1 MANRVVFDVFAF
13 LLGLCVGSF
22 ANVVAYRAPQGLS
35 IVKPR
40 SYCPHCRRQIRWYD
54 NVPLLSYLLL
64 GGRCRFC
71 RGRISPRYP
80 LYELL
85 MGVLFLFLA
94 LRHGLSLQ
102 FIPGA
107 LFLTGMVLVVRTD
120 LERWLILDEVSVGGA
135 VAGVGLSLLPGGV
148 GPVSSLVGAAGAF
161 LLFYLIRRVSLS
173 YVRNRP
179 GYVIPPEGYEGDSD
193 SFQSGMGWGDVKL
206 AAMIGAFLGPAAAAI
221 AFFSAFLLGSVVGV
235 LLILLRGRSRRVPL
249 PFGPFMAAGGALGW
263 FYGNQLW
270 VAYTDLATS
279 VLG

>member
-1 MANRVVFDVFAF
+1 MAHRMVFDVFAF

-22 ANVVAYRAPQGLS
+22 ANVVAYRAPKGLS

-40 SYCPHCRRQIRWYD
+40 SYCPHCRQQIRWYD
-54 NVPLLSYLLL
+54 NLPVLSYLLL
-64 GGRCRFC
+64 GGRCRYC
-71 RGRISPRYP
+71 RNRISFRYP
-80 LYELL
+80 LFELL
-85 MGVLFLFLA
+85 MGVLFLLLA
-94 LRHGLSLQ
+94 LRHGFSPQ

-120 LERWLILDEVSVGGA
+120 LEHWLILDEVSVGGA
-135 VAGVGLSLLPGGV
+135 FAGVGLSLLPGGV
-148 GPVSSLVGAAGAF
+148 SPVSSLVAAGGAF
-161 LLFYLIRRVSLS
+161 LIFYLIRKVSLS
-173 YVRNRP
+173 FVRGRP
-179 GYVIPPEGYEGDSD
+179 GYVVPPEGYEEESE

-206 AAMIGAFLGPAAAAI
+206 AAMIGAFLGVTASAM

-263 FYGNQLW
+263 FYGSRLW
-270 VAYTDLATS
+270 TAYTDLATS